1 MYPDPRIVGGLPRIE
16 GGDFDT
22 WCGAVKAA
30 AEFGMPATQ
39 AYIVT
44 KLAQDEVGM
53 TKEAPLFLGWITGL
67 KNLEE
72 TQDLMVKCYVA
83 FAFRRS
89 PPSTSEMKGFPSE
102 IVHKIM
108 LVRERVRTVFI
119 DRQTLQSSLQAPS
132 LCSNPSKCQA
142 SLVDAVID
150 NVIDTSS
157 DSTRFISIFEPLD
170 IEGICGSCRLPA
182 LLDTLKQRL
191 RLEIG
196 QYIEQLNGADKA
208 STPNLV

>member
-1 MYPDPRIVGGLPRIE
+1 
-16 GGDFDT
+16 
-22 WCGAVKAA
+22 
-30 AEFGMPATQ
+30 MPAAQ

-53 TKEAPLFLGWITGL
+53 TKEASLFLGWITGL

-89 PPSTSEMKGFPSE
+89 PHSTSEMKEFPSE

-108 LVRERVRTVFI
+108 LIRERVRTVFI
-119 DRQTLQSSLQAPS
+119 DRQTLQSCLQAPS
-132 LCSNPSKCQA
+132 LYSNPPKCQA
-142 SLVDAVID
+142 SLIDTVID
-150 NVIDTSS
+150 NVIDTSF

-170 IEGICGSCRLPA
+170 IADICGSCRLPA

-191 RLEIG
+191 RLEIS
-196 QYIEQLNGADKA
+196 QYVEQLNDMDKVSA
-208 STPNLV
+208 PNPV